1 MLASFNF
8 SAPDTEPAYD
18 TYRQMA
24 LRNLEADPFSQIG
37 FGLFL
42 KQELGVKYFLST
54 SNSIS
59 LVLFNEI
66 HTAKW
71 IGTFQEKCEVF
82 LIRGICIF
90 NLNVLIVLVCFAL
103 CRTKRTSGSSSGVGR

>member
-1 MLASFNF
+1 MLARFNF
-8 SAPDTEPAYD
+8 SESDTGPAYD

-37 FGLFL
+37 FGIFL
-42 KQELGVKYFLST
+42 KKELGDKYFLS
-54 SNSIS
+54 SANSIS

-71 IGTFQEKCEVF
+71 IGSFQDKGKF
-82 LIRGICIF
+82 
-90 NLNVLIVLVCFAL
+90 
-103 CRTKRTSGSSSGVGR
+103 